1 MRDLLMFS
9 WVFGMTDFL
18 ANLKIEF
25 DNGTK
30 MGKGNGAMN
39 TYPKGGRARKE
50 YRKRQYEQGAGWRL
64 QKQIA
69 AELAPTLDKIRK
81 GDEWCF

>member
-1 MRDLLMFS
+1 
-9 WVFGMTDFL
+9 
-18 ANLKIEF
+18 
-25 DNGTK
+25 

>member
-1 MRDLLMFS
+1 M
-9 WVFGMTDFL
+9 GFL
-18 ANLKIEF
+18 ANPKIEF
-25 DNGTK
+25 DNRTK